1 MDSRQNNMYKF
12 QVLEVKQP
20 FGIFYITKINAYDL
34 LQIVETD
41 PYRVDSTGNHTG
53 IQRAV
58 DEKRLSVI
66 AEYLKGVE
74 SSMPNSII
82 IGGNIIDDE
91 KLRWEIKVE
100 GDNKYINAP
109 MEVKNGVI
117 IDGQHRLKAF
127 EHVSVEKQKEY
138 ELLCSIYLDLPNPYQ
153 AYIFATIN
161 MNQKTVDK
169 SLAYDLYGYN
179 LDEEKDESWSPEKVA
194 VYLSRT
200 LNFDKDS
207 VFYNHITTA
216 AENDDVLFETLP
228 KYQKWNISTASIV
241 RGILTLISSN
251 PQRDRDALQ
260 QKTTKERNR
269 SVLSDE
275 KDSTPLRQYYLLNND
290 KLIYTIVANFF
301 KAAHDCLYKD
311 GSYIFKTIGIQSLF
325 SLLKKVLI
333 EKLEKDKDISTS
345 YYKSIL
351 EKCKDIDFSD
361 NFFTASGIGKTRITN
376 TLLIKNGFMEIGS
389 IRKEEDIPEY
399 NRLLQINN

>member
-20 FGIFYITKINAYDL
+20 FGIFYITKISAYDL

-41 PYRVDSTGNHTG
+41 PYRVDSEGKHTG

-66 AEYLKGVE
+66 SDYLKGVE

-82 IGGNIIDDE
+82 IGGNIIDRE
-91 KLRWEIKVE
+91 EIRWELTNE
-100 GDNKYINAP
+100 ENNKYINAP
-109 MEVKNGVI
+109 KEVKNGVI

-127 EHVSVEKQKEY
+127 EYVSVEKQKEY

-200 LNFDKDS
+200 LNFDRDS
-207 VFYNHITTA
+207 IFYNHITTA

-228 KYQKWNISTASIV
+228 KDQKWNISTASIV
-241 RGILTLISSN
+241 RGILTLISSK
-251 PQRDRDALQ
+251 PQRDRDILQ
-260 QKTTKERNR
+260 QKTTKERKR
-269 SVLSDE
+269 TVLDSE
-275 KDSTPLRQYYLLNND
+275 KDSTPLRQYYLSNND

-301 KAAHDCLYKD
+301 KAAHDSLYKE

-325 SLLKKVLI
+325 SLLKKVLND
-333 EKLEKDKDISTS
+333 KLEEDKDISVP
-345 YYKSIL
+345 YYTNIL
-351 EKCKDIDFSD
+351 EKCADIDFTD

-376 TLLIKNGFMEIGS
+376 SLLIKTGFISIES
-389 IRKEEDIPEY
+389 IRKEEDVPEY